1 MEQDIR
7 GVFQIFTRRFGF
19 LNKNCC
25 QSGGYDISLV
35 QSHILFEIDR
45 QQHPSMQQVAETL
58 GTDITTFSRQVQSL
72 IKMHLVKKASNQKDR
87 RISLL
92 SLTPE
97 GKAVADDI
105 DQQMNQY
112 LEEVFSTMS
121 EDEKQTVVASIQ
133 LLNKS
138 MSKTS
143 KCCTTPLG

>member
-1 MEQDIR
+1 MEQGIR
-7 GVFQIFTRRFGF
+7 EIFQIFTRRFGF
-19 LNKNCC
+19 LNKHCC
-25 QSGGYDISLV
+25 QAGGHNISLV

-45 QQHPSMQQVAETL
+45 QHHPAIKQLADTL

-72 IKMHLVKKASNQKDR
+72 IKMKLVMKSPDQDDR
-87 RISLL
+87 RISIL
-92 SLTPE
+92 SLTPD

-121 EDEKQTVVASIQ
+121 EDEKQIVITSIQ

-138 MSKTS
+138 MAKTN

>member
-7 GVFQIFTRRFGF
+7 ELFQIFTRRFGF
-19 LNKNCC
+19 LNKYCC
-25 QSGGYDISLV
+25 QAGGHDISLV

-45 QQHPSMQQVAETL
+45 RHHSAMQQLAETL

-72 IKMHLVKKASNQKDR
+72 IKMNLVKKDPDQDDR
-87 RISLL
+87 RISIL

-97 GKAVADDI
+97 GKAVANHI

-121 EDEKQTVVASIQ
+121 ETEKQIVVTSIQ

-138 MSKTS
+138 MAKTN